1 MKRLLLPA
9 ACVVAALAVLA
20 TGATLLHLEVPEPTG
35 DYPVGRTRLSWTD
48 QSRPETHTEDPSDK
62 REVVATLWFP
72 AQAGTGAR
80 GGYVERLSRT
90 ADGLVAS
97 GELSRAA
104 VRGLRFV
111 RDPAR
116 VGAEISPAK
125 DSYPVV
131 VLSPGNLTNVEF
143 YASIAEDLAS
153 HGYLVV
159 GIDHP
164 YQVAAVELA
173 GGKVA
178 VYDAAAGEGLDAAA
192 GKVRERVADLRFAL
206 DHLAEMKAAG
216 DGIGRRIDLGRIGVM
231 GHSNGGIAAV
241 ETCRAEPALGGC
253 LNLDGQMAGG
263 PFSYDADAGA
273 PEQPFMYLTKE
284 VDLHPALAARFEA
297 GGAGTYRVVVP
308 SAAHDHFADGALFKP
323 TLNPFDRTPDDVI
336 TVVRGFTRSFFDHA
350 LLGKPEK
357 ALGRVAAPTDVY
369 VNVYPLGGR
378 PSIPQPA

>member
-9 ACVVAALAVLA
+9 VCVAALAAL
-20 TGATLLHLEVPEPTG
+20 GAGAILLHLEVPEPTG
-35 DYPVGRTRLSWTD
+35 DYPVGRTRLFWTD
-48 QSRPETHTEDPSDK
+48 QSRPEAHTEDPSDK

-72 AQAGTGAR
+72 AEEGTGVRA
-80 GGYVERLSRT
+80 GYVERLSQT
-90 ADGLVAS
+90 ADGLVSS

-104 VRGLRFV
+104 VQGLRLV

-116 VGAEISPAK
+116 VGAKISPAK
-125 DSYPVV
+125 ESYPVV
-131 VLSPGNLTNVEF
+131 ILSPGNLTNVEF

-159 GIDHP
+159 GVDHP

-178 VYDAAAGEGLDAAA
+178 VYDAAAGEGPDAAA
-192 GKVRERVADLRFAL
+192 AKIRERVADLRFVL
-206 DHLAEMKAAG
+206 DRLDEMRAAG
-216 DGIGRRIDLGRIGVM
+216 DGIGRRMNLERIGVM

-241 ETCRAEPALGGC
+241 ETCRVEPALGGC

-263 PFSYDADAGA
+263 PFSYTAEAGA

-284 VDLHPALAARFEA
+284 VELHPALAARFEA
-297 GGAGTYRVVVP
+297 GGAGTYRVVIP

-323 TLNPFDRTPDDVI
+323 TLNPFPRTPDDVI
-336 TVVRGFTRSFFDHA
+336 TVVRGFTRSFFDRA
-350 LLGKPEK
+350 LLGKSEK
-357 ALGRVAAPTDVY
+357 ALGKLAAPTDVY

-378 PSIPQPA
+378 PSIPQSA